1 LNLPVLKPGQLG
13 IQAHCLRFEMAQDFP
28 GTLDRLTRLGLNT
41 IELCS
46 FPGCSG
52 NPWGDFGKLAE
63 CPPRLIR
70 DQLNAAGMNVI
81 ACHFMAEELAPGNI
95 DTAISWAKDVGS
107 PTVVLAGF
115 AFQGEP
121 SLADWQASISNLNE
135 IGERL
140 ARDNLHFAY
149 HTQNNTWSRAE
160 GISVFDE
167 ILRLVDP
174 NLCSL
179 ELDPSGTLVYDTPW
193 TEIVRQLR
201 GRFLC
206 MHLRDSK
213 RPPTHVPHL
222 PALALGEG
230 DMDWEASFGAATD
243 ARVPYYL
250 LEMEVETPRSAFE
263 AIETSLDWLKTN
275 GMVSNRTE
283 GRVNAQL

>member
-1 LNLPVLKPGQLG
+1 LNLPVFNPDQLG
-13 IQAHCLRFEMAQDFP
+13 IQAHCLRREMAQDFP
-28 GTLDRLTRLGLNT
+28 GTLDQLTRLGLTT

-52 NPWGDFGKLAE
+52 NLWGDFGKLAE
-63 CPPRLIR
+63 CPPRLIG
-70 DQLNAAGMNVI
+70 DQLNDAGMNVI
-81 ACHFMAEELAPGNI
+81 ACHFMATELTPGNI
-95 DTAISWAKDVGS
+95 DTSITWAHEVGS
-107 PTVVLAGF
+107 PAVVLAGF

-121 SLADWQASISNLNE
+121 SLADWQASISNLNN

-140 ARDNLHFAY
+140 ANDNLRFAY
-149 HTQNNTWSRAE
+149 HTQNNAWSRAE

-193 TEIVRQLR
+193 TETVRQLS
-201 GRFLC
+201 GRFLS
-206 MHLRDSK
+206 MHLRDGK
-213 RPPTHVPHL
+213 RPSAHVPYL

-230 DMDWEASFGAATD
+230 DMDWNASLGAATD

-250 LEMEVETPRSAFE
+250 LEMEVEAPRSAFE
-263 AIETSLDWLKTN
+263 AIETSLDWLKIN
-275 GMVSNRTE
+275 GMVR
-283 GRVNAQL
+283 